1 MMNQTPR
8 SRRSTLRILSF
19 AAAGV
24 VALGGFAIQG
34 QAQARFY
41 RRQAQTT
48 YLRSLE
54 ELSSQMNALS
64 ANLNKTL
71 YVGTPARME
80 QLAAQIWREAGSAKS
95 ALTSLPLGQI
105 QLDNT
110 YRFLSQSGSYAMAL
124 ARQLDG
130 GGEFTQ
136 EDRQNLMD
144 LLTSSR
150 ELSAQIDRLE
160 SQVSGGQL
168 ELEEIARQY
177 EEAENAAGAHNG
189 AQPQQVEAA
198 SAQQESGGA
207 GGENSFKEMESSL
220 DGLPRLI
227 YDGPFSDH
235 LLNAEPQWLLSLP
248 QVNQQEAHTKAAAAA
263 GVDRDQLEYTQD
275 ENSAMPSY
283 CFNGEEIEVGI
294 TKNGGLVTY
303 LLNSRP
309 VAAPTLS
316 VDQAKDQAQAHL
328 DRLGLDGMEPTY
340 YETRN
345 NICTINFAYTQNEVR
360 CYTDLI
366 KVGVALDNGQVVSM
380 DARGYLSS
388 HKERQFP
395 IPQLDVAEALE
406 SVSETLRVESSR
418 LAVIPSPGE
427 NDLLTYEFLCTA
439 QDNQKV
445 LVYVNAMTGAE
456 EQILI
461 LQISDTG
468 VLTV

>member
-1 MMNQTPR
+1 MMNDSHR
-8 SRRSTLRILSF
+8 SRRSRLRLLSF

-34 QAQARFY
+34 QTQANFY
-41 RRQAQTT
+41 RRQAQVT

-64 ANLNKTL
+64 ANLNKTI
-71 YVGTPARME
+71 YVGTPAQMQ
-80 QLAAQIWREAGSAKS
+80 QLASQIWRQAGSAKS

-110 YRFLSQSGSYAMAL
+110 YRFLSQTGSYAMAL
-124 ARQLDG
+124 ARGLE
-130 GGEFTQ
+130 GGEAFTQ
-136 EDRQNLMD
+136 EDRQTLSS
-144 LLTSSR
+144 LLDSCR

-160 SQVSGGQL
+160 GQISSGEKTL
-168 ELEEIARQY
+168 DEV
-177 EEAENAAGAHNG
+177 AGEGWG
-189 AQPQQVEAA
+189 A
-198 SAQQESGGA
+198 
-207 GGENSFKEMESSL
+207 EMESSL
-220 DGLPRLI
+220 DGMPKLI

-235 LLNAEPQWLLSLP
+235 LLDAEPQWLLSLP
-248 QVNQQEAHTKAAAAA
+248 EVTQEEAHRIAATAA
-263 GVDRDQLEYTQD
+263 GVDRSEIAYTQD

-309 VAAPTLS
+309 VGAARLS
-316 VDQAKDQAQAHL
+316 VDQAKTQAENHL
-328 DRLGLDGMEPTY
+328 DRLGLEGMEPTY

-345 NICTINFAYTQNEVR
+345 NICTTNFAHHQGEVR

-366 KVGVALDNGQVVSM
+366 KVGVALDDGQVVSI

-388 HKERQFP
+388 HKERQIA
-395 IPQLDVAEALE
+395 IPELSVQEAMA
-406 SVSETLRVESSR
+406 SVSETLTVESSR
-418 LAVIPSPGE
+418 LSIIPSPGE

-439 QDNQKV
+439 QDGQQV
-445 LVYVNAMTGAE
+445 LVYINAMTGAE

-468 VLTV
+468 VLTL

>member
-1 MMNQTPR
+1 MMNDTHR
-8 SRRSTLRILSF
+8 SRRTTLRILSF

-24 VALGGFAIQG
+24 VVLGGLAIQG
-34 QAQARFY
+34 QSQAHFY
-41 RRQAQTT
+41 RRQAQYT

-64 ANLNKTL
+64 ANLNKTI
-71 YVGTPARME
+71 YVGTPARMQ

-110 YRFLSQSGSYAMAL
+110 YRFLSQTGSYAMAL

-144 LLTSSR
+144 LLTSCR

-168 ELEEIARQY
+168 NLEEIVKQY
-177 EEAENAAGAHNG
+177 EEAENAPGADNG
-189 AQPQQVEAA
+189 AQPQQAKAA
-198 SAQQESGGA
+198 SAQQDSGGA

-220 DGLPRLI
+220 DGMPRLI

-235 LLNAEPQWLLSLP
+235 LLSSEPQWLLSLP
-248 QVNQQEAHTKAAAAA
+248 QVTQEEAHTKAAKAA
-263 GVDRDQLEYTQD
+263 GVERDQLEYTQD

-283 CFNGEEIEVGI
+283 CFNGENIEVGI
-294 TKNGGLVTY
+294 TKNGGMVTY
-303 LLNSRP
+303 LMNSREIGSP
-309 VAAPTLS
+309 RLS
-316 VDQAKDQAQAHL
+316 LDQARQQAQNHL
-328 DRLGLDGMEPTY
+328 DRLGIKGMEPTY
-340 YETRN
+340 YETRG
-345 NICTINFAYTQNEVR
+345 NICTINFAYTQTDVR

-366 KVGVALDNGQVVSM
+366 KVGVALDNGQVVTM

-388 HKERQFP
+388 HKERQIP
-395 IPQLDVAEALE
+395 IPELDVAEALE

-418 LAVIPSPGE
+418 LAIIPSPGE

>member
-1 MMNQTPR
+1 MMNDSHR
-8 SRRSTLRILSF
+8 SRRSRLRLLSF

-34 QAQARFY
+34 QTQANFY
-41 RRQAQTT
+41 RRQAQVT

-64 ANLNKTL
+64 ANLNKTI
-71 YVGTPARME
+71 YVGTPAQMQ
-80 QLAAQIWREAGSAKS
+80 QLASQIWRQAGSAKS

-110 YRFLSQSGSYAMAL
+110 YRFLSQTGSYAMAL
-124 ARQLDG
+124 ARELE
-130 GGEFTQ
+130 GGETFTQ
-136 EDRQNLMD
+136 EDRQTLSS
-144 LLTSSR
+144 LLESCR

-160 SQVSGGQL
+160 GQVSSGEKTL
-168 ELEEIARQY
+168 DEIAGEY
-177 EEAENAAGAHNG
+177 WEAETAPGADNG
-189 AQPQQVEAA
+189 AQPTAA
-198 SAQQESGGA
+198 STQSDGA

-220 DGLPRLI
+220 DGMPKLI

-235 LLNAEPQWLLSLP
+235 LLEAEPQWLLSLP
-248 QVNQQEAHTKAAAAA
+248 EVTQEEAHRIAATAA
-263 GVDRDQLEYTQD
+263 GVDRSEIAYTQD

-283 CFNGEEIEVGI
+283 CFNGEEMEVGI

-309 VAAPTLS
+309 VGAARLS
-316 VDQAKDQAQAHL
+316 VDQAKTQAENHL
-328 DRLGLDGMEPTY
+328 DRLGLEGMEPTY

-345 NICTINFAYTQNEVR
+345 NICTINFAYHQGEVR

-366 KVGVALDNGQVVSM
+366 KVGVALDDGQVVSI

-388 HKERQFP
+388 HKERQIS
-395 IPQLDVAEALE
+395 IPELSVQEAMA
-406 SVSETLRVESSR
+406 SVSETLTVESSR
-418 LAVIPSPGE
+418 LSIIPSPGE

-439 QDNQKV
+439 QDGQQV
-445 LVYVNAMTGAE
+445 LVYINAMTGAE

-468 VLTV
+468 VLTL